1 MSERY
6 WTRFVSHVYAH
17 LGGLE
22 MAEEFFKRHP
32 GARISMRRSCRYHF
46 GKKGASFKGA
56 KIFFERTLLP
66 ILRKDHANAKQ
77 RPIPRRRKK

>member
-1 MSERY
+1 MTDRY
-6 WTRFVSHVYAH
+6 WKRFIGNVYAR

-22 MAEEFFKRHP
+22 MAEEFFERHP

-46 GKKGASFKGA
+46 GKKGASYKGA

-66 ILRKDHANAKQ
+66 ILQQDHAKAKK
-77 RPIPRRRKK
+77 RPIPKRRGK